1 MKRRTIVKQAH
12 DYGTDQKKS
21 LGFSLKNHK
30 RMKCSR

>member
-1 MKRRTIVKQAH
+1 MKRCTIVQRAY
-12 DYGTDQKKS
+12 DYGMDRGKA